1 LIIIS
6 WILWQ
11 RLYNFKYFNI
21 SKWKNL
27 KTKLAES
34 GCNVAFTYL
43 GSEESATEIEK
54 LSDKYSVKI
63 KKYQSDASDFDQ
75 STELIEN
82 ILDDF
87 DSYDILINNAG
98 ITKDNLLL
106 RMDEDSWK
114 KVIDI
119 NLNSCFNLTK
129 CAIREFMKKKEG
141 VIINISSI
149 VGIKGNAGQSNYSAS
164 KAGINGFTKSI
175 ALELGSRNIRCN
187 AIAPGFIETDMT
199 SKGDGKLLESW
210 VESIPL
216 KRAGHV
222 EDIANLCVYLAS
234 EKGSY
239 ITGQII
245 KVDGGLV
252 T

>member
-1 LIIIS
+1 M
-6 WILWQ
+6 
-11 RLYNFKYFNI
+11 
-21 SKWKNL
+21 KNL
-27 KTKLAES
+27 ENKTAIITGGSKGIGKGIVEKFAQE
-34 GCNVAFTYL
+34 GCNIAFTYL
-43 GSEESATEIEK
+43 SSESSAIEVEK
-54 LSDKYSVKI
+54 NAKSYGVKVIKYK
-63 KKYQSDASDFDQ
+63 SDASNFDQ
-75 STELIEN
+75 SSELIEN
-82 ILDDF
+82 VIKDF
-87 DSYDILINNAG
+87 GSYDILINNAG
-98 ITKDNLLL
+98 ITRDNLLL

-129 CAIREFMKKKEG
+129 CAIREFMKKKDG

-149 VGIKGNAGQSNYSAS
+149 VGVKGNAGQSNYSAS
-164 KAGINGFTKSI
+164 KAGINGFTKSV

-199 SKGDGKLLESW
+199 SQGDGKLLESW
-210 VESIPL
+210 IESIPL
-216 KRAGHV
+216 KRAGNV
-222 EDIANLCVYLAS
+222 SDVANLCSYLAS
-234 EKGSY
+234 DKATY